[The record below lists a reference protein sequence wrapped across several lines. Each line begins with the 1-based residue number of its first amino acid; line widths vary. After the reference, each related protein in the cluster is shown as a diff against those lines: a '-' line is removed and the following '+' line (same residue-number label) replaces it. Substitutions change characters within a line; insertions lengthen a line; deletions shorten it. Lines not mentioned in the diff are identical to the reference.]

1 MQAMQGRQ
9 KEHTDPTK
17 RGDGMGEETGGLIGI
32 VIYSPVFGLILNF
45 PCSFPDRMRY
55 VISAFVPI
63 SLLVAKTERTWVPR
77 EVSSGTVTR

>member
-1 MQAMQGRQ
+1 MQALPGRQ
-9 KEHTDPTK
+9 ED
-17 RGDGMGEETGGLIGI
+17 DGMAEETESITGI
-32 VIYSPVFGLILNF
+32 VIYPPVFGLILNF

-63 SLLVAKTERTWVPR
+63 SLLVANTERTWVPR